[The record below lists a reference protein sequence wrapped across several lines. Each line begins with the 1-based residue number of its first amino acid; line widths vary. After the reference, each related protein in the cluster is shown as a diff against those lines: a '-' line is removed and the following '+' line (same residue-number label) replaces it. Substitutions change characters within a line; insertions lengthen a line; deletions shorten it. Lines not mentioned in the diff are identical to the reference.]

1 MRRDKALKYFQLA
14 KYQAELF
21 SKDPSTKVGCII
33 LAPDS
38 LQVLSCGYNGF
49 PRNINETDKS
59 RWERPIKLKW
69 CEHSER
75 NALYNACRSGTKLE
89 GSVAVITMYPCC
101 DCARGLIQS
110 GIKTI
115 VTETPDFEHTRWGD
129 DFKISKEMFEEAG
142 IHMILLTEQEK
153 ASVASHITEVFNKN

>member
-1 MRRDKALKYFQLA
+1 MRKDKAIQFYKLA
-14 KYQAELF
+14 KFQADLF

-38 LQVLSCGYNGF
+38 LQILSCGYNGL
-49 PRNINETDKS
+49 PRNVNES
-59 RWERPIKLKW
+59 HPERWMRPLKLKW

-75 NALYNACRSGTKLE
+75 NALYNACRSGTKLD
-89 GSVAVITMYPCC
+89 GGIAIVTLYPCA

-115 VTETPDFEHTRWGD
+115 VVPEPDWEDSNWGD
-129 DFKISKEMFEEAG
+129 HFKISRVMFDEANVDV
-142 IHMILLTEQEK
+142 IALT
-153 ASVASHITEVFNKN
+153 SDEVKKFEI

>member
-1 MRRDKALKYFQLA
+1 MRRDKAIQYYKLA
-14 KYQAELF
+14 VYQANLF

-33 LAPDS
+33 LAPES
-38 LQVLSCGYNGF
+38 LQILSCGYNGL
-49 PRNINETDKS
+49 PRNINENPE
-59 RWERPIKLKW
+59 RWMRPMKLMW

-89 GSVAVITMYPCC
+89 NGIAIVTLYPCA

-115 VTETPDFEHTRWGD
+115 VVPEPNWQDLRWGEH
-129 DFKISKEMFEEAG
+129 FQVSKVMFEEAQ
-142 IHMILLTEQEK
+142 IEVILLTP
-153 ASVASHITEVFNKN
+153 ADIST